1 MATFTTGATRMAK
14 AAKPAGSRNP
24 EAGLTLIE
32 LLIAVALL
40 GIVMLGIAPLFIASV
55 RSNYSA
61 NEYTSI
67 HNLARDRLEQ
77 LMNLPLPE
85 PPAPYVPQLAVG
97 SYPNDLP
104 PTLPDPTTGIPVS
117 TGPNPTPRNTLT
129 RTYTVANYRFPI
141 VDITLPGAVANGAA
155 FVSTVVAPGNRY
167 DFKRIDVTVTSVLGG
182 SPLGIGAR
190 TARVTGFIRNPDP
203 VNNLN

>member
-1 MATFTTGATRMAK
+1 MIRR
-14 AAKPAGSRNP
+14 AGPKRLRRG

-117 TGPNPTPRNTLT
+117 SGPNATPRNTLS

-141 VDITLPGAVANGAA
+141 VDITQPGAVANGAA
-155 FVSTVVAPGNRY
+155 FVSTAVPAGNRY
-167 DFKRIDVTVTSVLGG
+167 DFKRIDVTVSSAAGG
-182 SPLGIGAR
+182 TPLGIGAR
-190 TARVTGFIRNPDP
+190 TARVTGFLRNPDP

>member
-1 MATFTTGATRMAK
+1 MIRTAEK
-14 AAKPAGSRNP
+14 SRLRRG

-61 NEYTSI
+61 HEYTSI

-77 LMNLPLPE
+77 LMNRPLPE

-104 PTLPDPTTGIPVS
+104 PTLPDPTTGIPIS
-117 TGPNPTPRNTLT
+117 SGPNATPRNTLS

-141 VDITLPGAVANGAA
+141 VDITLPGAVANGSA
-155 FVSTVVAPGNRY
+155 FVSTVVSAGNRY
-167 DFKRIDVTVTSVLGG
+167 DFKRIDVTVSSAAGG
-182 SPLGIGAR
+182 TPLGIGAR
-190 TARVTGFIRNPDP
+190 TARVTGFLRNPDP

>member
-1 MATFTTGATRMAK
+1 MTAPRGLNGR
-14 AAKPAGSRNP
+14 RRR
-24 EAGLTLIE
+24 EAGLTLVE

-85 PPAPYVPQLAVG
+85 PPSPYVPQLAVG

-117 TGPNPTPRNTLT
+117 SGPNATPPNTLS

-155 FVSTVVAPGNRY
+155 FVSTVVSAGNRY
-167 DFKRIDVTVTSVLGG
+167 DFKRIDVTVTSSAGG
-182 SPLGIGAR
+182 TALGIGAR
-190 TARVTGFIRNPDP
+190 TARVTGFLRNPDP